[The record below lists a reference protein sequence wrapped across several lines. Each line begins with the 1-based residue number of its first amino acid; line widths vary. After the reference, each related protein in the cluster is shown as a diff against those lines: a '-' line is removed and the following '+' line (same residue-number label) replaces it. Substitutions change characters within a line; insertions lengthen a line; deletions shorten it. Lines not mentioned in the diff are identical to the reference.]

1 MGVVIAID
9 GPAGSGK
16 STIARAVASRL
27 GFDYLD
33 TGAMYRAVAFAVLAR
48 QVDPGDPEGVAAVAH
63 DVRIDLGPP
72 VLVDDIDATLAIR
85 GTEVTGLVSLVAAQ
99 PEVRAE
105 MVRRQRALVASMAGV
120 VVEGRDITTVVFP
133 DAEVKVF
140 LTASEEERA
149 GRRALQTAQPDVVTV
164 AGELARRDRSDST
177 REVSPL
183 RVAHSAVVVDTTTSS
198 IDEVVEKV
206 LSLL

>member
-16 STIARAVASRL
+16 STIARAVAARL

-33 TGAMYRAVAFAVLAR
+33 TGAMYRAVTLAVLTR
-48 QVDPGDPEGVAAVAH
+48 RVDPTDFVGVAAVARE
-63 DVRIDLGPP
+63 VRIELGPP
-72 VLVDDIDATLAIR
+72 VMVDGVDASAAIR
-85 GTEVTGLVSLVAAQ
+85 GPEVTGLVSAVAAQ

-105 MVRRQRALVASMAGV
+105 MVRRQREMVTPMADV

-140 LTASEEERA
+140 LTASQEERA
-149 GRRALQTAQPDVVTV
+149 SRRALQNAEPDTGAV
-164 AGELARRDRSDST
+164 AVDMARRDRFDST
-177 REVSPL
+177 RAASPL
-183 RVAHSAVVVDTTTSS
+183 RVADAAVVIDTTGST
-198 IDEVVEKV
+198 IDDVVEQV
-206 LSLL
+206 VGLL